1 MMYRRNHWISL
12 IILFAF
18 AALLAPAAAP
28 AQEFTSSLSEEG
40 ASFAE
45 MAGPPQ
51 LLKLRSN
58 AIQLIYLTSPI
69 KRASIASPKIAD
81 IVVVSPKEIQVIGRS
96 PGETSMILWDQFGR
110 AHSYTISVSKHL
122 PRQVLLR
129 VKIGLI
135 DRTKTRKV
143 GMDGVFTGENLT
155 TGAFWGRV
163 VTPGIP
169 LDMGPLTNAFV
180 SHSPS
185 HVEAAIQFM
194 SSKGLLKVLAEPNL
208 LARSGEEASFLVG
221 GEFPYIV
228 PQSTGATTAT
238 FTVSYKEFGTKLTFT
253 PTVLE
258 SEMIELKVAPEVS
271 DLDFT
276 QGLTF
281 LGSSIPV
288 LRTRKAET
296 VVDLRD
302 GQSLIIAGLIE
313 QKDENVKTG
322 IPGLKEIPLLGY
334 LFRSTETRRTET
346 ELMIIVTPAMVRPS
360 TQVPL
365 EVPAEELSEDRKG
378 RAEVIMRWEM
388 AGPRNE
394 PEP

>member
-1 MMYRRNHWISL
+1 
-12 IILFAF
+12 
-18 AALLAPAAAP
+18 
-28 AQEFTSSLSEEG
+28 
-40 ASFAE
+40 
-45 MAGPPQ
+45 
-51 LLKLRSN
+51 
-58 AIQLIYLTSPI
+58 
-69 KRASIASPKIAD
+69 
-81 IVVVSPKEIQVIGRS
+81 
-96 PGETSMILWDQFGR
+96 
-110 AHSYTISVSKHL
+110 
-122 PRQVLLR
+122 
-129 VKIGLI
+129 
-135 DRTKTRKV
+135 
-143 GMDGVFTGENLT
+143 
-155 TGAFWGRV
+155 
-163 VTPGIP
+163 
-169 LDMGPLTNAFV
+169 
-180 SHSPS
+180 
-185 HVEAAIQFM
+185 M

-228 PQSTGATTAT
+228 PQTTGAATAT
-238 FTVSYKEFGTKLTFT
+238 FTINYKEFGTKLKFT

-258 SEMIELKVAPEVS
+258 SEVIELKVAPEVS

-296 VVDLRD
+296 MVELKD

-334 LFRSTETRRTET
+334 LFRSTEVRRTET
-346 ELMIIVTPAMVRPS
+346 ELMIIVTPALVRPAA
-360 TQVPL
+360 QVPL
-365 EVPAEELSEDRKG
+365 EVPAEELAEDRRG
-378 RAEVIMRWEM
+378 RAQTIMRWEM

>member
-1 MMYRRNHWISL
+1 MHRKKHWVTL
-12 IILFAF
+12 IIPFVF
-18 AALLAPAAAP
+18 TVLLAPVVVS
-28 AQEFTSSLSEEG
+28 AQGSTSAYNKAG
-40 ASFAE
+40 DSFAE

-51 LLKLRSN
+51 LLQLRSN

-69 KRASIASPKIAD
+69 KRASIANPKIAD
-81 IVVVSPKEIQVIGRS
+81 IVVISPKEIQVIGRN
-96 PGETSMILWDQFGR
+96 PGETSMILWDQLDR

-143 GMDGVFTGENLT
+143 GIDGIFTGENLT
-155 TGAFWGRV
+155 AGAFWGRV

-169 LDMGPLTNAFV
+169 LSLGPLTNAYI
-180 SHSPS
+180 SHTPS
-185 HVEAAIQFM
+185 HVEAAVQFM

-228 PQSTGATTAT
+228 PQSSGAATAT

-258 SEMIELKVAPEVS
+258 SEVIELKVAPEVS

-296 VVDLRD
+296 VVELKD

-334 LFRSTETRRTET
+334 LFRSTEVRRTET
-346 ELMIIVTPAMVRPS
+346 ELMIIVTPIMVRPA

-365 EVPAEELSEDRKG
+365 EVPAEELIEERKG
-378 RAEVIMRWEM
+378 RAQTIMRWER
-388 AGPRNE
+388 AGPRGEIE
-394 PEP
+394 P